1 MEKELVF
8 QGILS
13 KAESSWCSEIGQ
25 FQKQTVA
32 LSKDRER
39 RAAPSSTALL
49 SLCCFCLG
57 LPELHM
63 EAAQFTA
70 GFCCVGC
77 PARSELVRSWD
88 DYTFLL
94 GGQLES
100 NAGPG
105 LELLKISR

>member
-1 MEKELVF
+1 
-8 QGILS
+8 
-13 KAESSWCSEIGQ
+13 
-25 FQKQTVA
+25 
-32 LSKDRER
+32 
-39 RAAPSSTALL
+39 
-49 SLCCFCLG
+49 
-57 LPELHM
+57 M

-94 GGQLES
+94 GGQLKS

-105 LELLKISR
+105 LEPLKISR